1 MNLYSEFLTIR
12 KEITEQICR
21 PNLSEIRRI
30 NEKLKLCQERK
41 ATVTADLPPRLRKVL
56 QPFTIADNANRKAFN
71 GEVVLTQVNHNWGKL
86 TVFRQ

>member
-12 KEITEQICR
+12 KEIAGEICR

-30 NEKLKLCQERK
+30 TEKLKLCQERK
-41 ATVTADLPPRLRKVL
+41 ATVTADLPPRLRRVL
-56 QPFTIADNANRKAFN
+56 QPFTIADNANRQAFN
-71 GEVVLTQVNHNWGKL
+71 GEVVLTQVNHDWGKL

>member
-30 NEKLKLCQERK
+30 REKLKLCQK
-41 ATVTADLPPRLRKVL
+41 GK
-56 QPFTIADNANRKAFN
+56 QP
-71 GEVVLTQVNHNWGKL
+71 
-86 TVFRQ
+86 